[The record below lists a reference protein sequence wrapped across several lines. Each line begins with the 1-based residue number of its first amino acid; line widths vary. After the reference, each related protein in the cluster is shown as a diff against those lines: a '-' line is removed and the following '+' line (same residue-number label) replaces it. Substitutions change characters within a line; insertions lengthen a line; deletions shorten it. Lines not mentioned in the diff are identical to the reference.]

1 MTAFT
6 EDLMS
11 IHTKSSDNRRQQG
24 QVTASEATIAPKF
37 VVSTVSYAGPKLV
50 LPALCG
56 LV

>member
-1 MTAFT
+1 
-6 EDLMS
+6 MS